1 MPCCVER
8 LELRLEPRVMADEI
22 EQELLERIKEQGKL
36 VRELKAAKAKDI
48 QDCTSSS
55 EIEKQLESIDHD
67 FADVSYVCGWVPTTK
82 DTLLFDFCVT
92 FTDQRLAEWVHL
104 KRWFANIA
112 SFDRVERNAFLEP
125 KTPVT
130 SLAKKVERITNLC
143 PTNRN
148 SLDRKIAEEV
158 AKLLE
163 LKARLG
169 DKNATPSKLL
179 LKTPKGTR
187 DYGPEQMALRLGVLD
202 KIITVFKKHGAQTID
217 TPVFELKEVLTGKYG
232 EDSKLIYDLKD
243 QGGEILA
250 LRYDLTVPFARY
262 LAMGKISSI
271 KRYHI
276 AKVYRR
282 DNPATTRGRY
292 REFYQCD
299 FDIAG
304 QYDPMIPDVECI
316 RVVSE
321 ALESLNVGDYTIKL
335 NHRSLLDG
343 IFAACGVPGDKFR
356 AVCSAIDKLD
366 KSSWSE
372 VRKEIVEEKG
382 MDESSADK
390 IGMYVLRSGGAEL
403 VSELRRDTEL
413 MKFDSA
419 VKGLESMELL
429 FKYSNI
435 FQVTNKVTFDLS
447 LARGLDYYTGVIFE
461 AILIGDDIE
470 VGSVAGGGRYDNLVG
485 MFDSKNKSV
494 PCVGLSL
501 GIERIFNVLEAKL
514 NREGVKTRTTEV
526 EVFVATAQKNLH
538 EERMKILSLL
548 WDAGLKAEHSYKK
561 NVKLLAQLQYCEE
574 SGIPLVVII
583 GEGELARGEVTLRHV
598 ASRSETAV
606 SRACLI
612 DVIKDRLQ
620 K

>member
-1 MPCCVER
+1 MLSR
-8 LELRLEPRVMADEI
+8 LKIADEV
-22 EQELLERIKEQGKL
+22 EKLLK
-36 VRELKAAKAKDI
+36 LKA
-48 QDCTSSS
+48 
-55 EIEKQLESIDHD
+55 E
-67 FADVSYVCGWVPTTK
+67 
-82 DTLLFDFCVT
+82 
-92 FTDQRLAEWVHL
+92 
-104 KRWFANIA
+104 
-112 SFDRVERNAFLEP
+112 
-125 KTPVT
+125 
-130 SLAKKVERITNLC
+130 
-143 PTNRN
+143 
-148 SLDRKIAEEV
+148 
-158 AKLLE
+158 
-163 LKARLG
+163 LG
-169 DKNATPSKLL
+169 DKNAAPSKLL

-187 DYGPEQMALRLGVLD
+187 DYSPEQMALRLGVLD
-202 KIITVFKKHGAQTID
+202 KIVTVFKKHGAETID

-282 DNPATTRGRY
+282 DNPSTAKGRY

-304 QYDPMIPDVECI
+304 QYDPMISDVECI
-316 RVVSE
+316 RIISE
-321 ALESLNVGDYTIKL
+321 TLQLLDVGPYTIKL
-335 NHRSLLDG
+335 NHRLLLDG
-343 IFAACGVPGDKFR
+343 IFAACGVPSDKFR
-356 AVCSAIDKLD
+356 AVCSSIDKLD
-366 KSSWSE
+366 KSPWPE

-382 MDESSADK
+382 LNESDADK
-390 IGMYVLRSGGAEL
+390 IGMYVSRSGGVEL
-403 VSELRRDTEL
+403 ISELREDTEL
-413 MKFDSA
+413 MKYESA

-435 FQVTNKVTFDLS
+435 LQVTDKITFDLS

-461 AILIGDDIE
+461 ALLTSDDIG

-485 MFDSKNKSV
+485 MFDSKKKSV

-501 GIERIFNVLEAKL
+501 GVERIFNVLEAKL
-514 NREGVKTRTTEV
+514 NRDGVKIRTTEV

-538 EERMKILSLL
+538 EERMKILAIL
-548 WDAGLKAEHSYKK
+548 WDAEVKAEQSYKR

-583 GEGELARGEVTLRHV
+583 GEGELARGEVTLRDV
-598 ASRSETAV
+598 ASRAEVSV
-606 SRACLI
+606 SRAHL
-612 DVIKDRLQ
+612 VEEIKKRLQ

>member
-1 MPCCVER
+1 
-8 LELRLEPRVMADEI
+8 MADEI
-22 EQELLERIKEQGKL
+22 RERLLEQVKEQGEL
-36 VRELKAAKAKDI
+36 VRKLKAAKADDKEDSTI
-48 QDCTSSS
+48 CWDVET
-55 EIEKQLESIDHD
+55 QLESINHD
-67 FADVSYVCGWVPTTK
+67 LMDVSYVCGWVPTTK
-82 DTLLFDFCVT
+82 DALLFDFCVT
-92 FTDQRLAEWVHL
+92 FVDNQLSKWPHL
-104 KRWFANIA
+104 QRWFANVL
-112 SFDRVERNAFLEP
+112 SFDEVERNAFPEP
-125 KTPVT
+125 KEPVN
-130 SLAKKVERITNLC
+130 SLVKKVDKICNLC
-143 PTNRN
+143 LSDRN
-148 SLDRKIAEEV
+148 AIDQKIADEV
-158 AKLLE
+158 EKLSK
-163 LKARLG
+163 LKAQLG
-169 DKNATPSKLL
+169 DKNAAPSKLL

-187 DYGPEQMALRLGVLD
+187 DYSPEQMALRLGVLD
-202 KIITVFKKHGAQTID
+202 KIVTVFKKHGAETID

-282 DNPATTRGRY
+282 DNPSTAKGRY

-316 RVVSE
+316 RIISE
-321 ALESLNVGDYTIKL
+321 TLQLLDVGPYTIKL
-335 NHRSLLDG
+335 NHRLLLDG
-343 IFAACGVPGDKFR
+343 IFAACGVPSDKFR
-356 AVCSAIDKLD
+356 AVCSSIDKLD
-366 KSSWSE
+366 KSPWPE

-382 MDESSADK
+382 LNESDADK
-390 IGMYVLRSGGAEL
+390 IGMYVSRSGGVEL
-403 VSELRRDTEL
+403 ISELREDAEL
-413 MKFDSA
+413 MKYESA

-435 FQVTNKVTFDLS
+435 LQVTDKITFDLS

-461 AILIGDDIE
+461 ALLTSDDIG

-485 MFDSKNKSV
+485 MFDSKKKSV
-494 PCVGLSL
+494 PCVGMSL
-501 GIERIFNVLEAKL
+501 GVERIFNVLEAKL
-514 NREGVKTRTTEV
+514 NRDGVKIRTTEV

-538 EERMKILSLL
+538 EERMKILSIL
-548 WDAGLKAEHSYKK
+548 WDAEVKAEQSYKK

-574 SGIPLVVII
+574 SGIPLAIII
-583 GEGELARGEVTLRHV
+583 GEGELARGEVTLRDV
-598 ASRSETAV
+598 ASRAEVSV
-606 SRACLI
+606 SRAHL
-612 DVIKDRLQ
+612 VEEIKKRLQ